1 MHAFTGVVVPRAAT
15 SSSVLGMRLHTV
27 VAPVFAARCT
37 VLAAD
42 DGACVVVDPGA
53 GAAPQ
58 VRALVRQHGLTPH
71 AVLVTHGHADHTW
84 DAPALSRDLDVPV
97 VLHAAD
103 AYRLQDP
110 FGTLGVLDPRHDPA
124 GPLAQALRAAGV
136 DLHDWRAPHRVEPFG
151 TADGTRTPDV
161 ELDLGGVRVVARH
174 APGHTEGSTLY
185 LVDVGEPHPV
195 VLAGDVLFAGSI
207 GRTDLPGG
215 DDATMA
221 TTLREV
227 VARLPQ
233 GSTVL
238 PGHGPA
244 TDVATELATNPWL
257 ARLR

>member
-1 MHAFTGVVVPRAAT
+1 MHTGGAAA
-15 SSSVLGMRLHTV
+15 SSSVHDMRLHTV
-27 VAPVFAARCT
+27 FAPVFAARCT

-42 DGACVVVDPGA
+42 DGSCVVVDPGA

-58 VRALVRQHGLTPH
+58 VRALLDEHGLR
-71 AVLVTHGHADHTW
+71 AAGVLVTHGHADHTW
-84 DAPALSRDLDVPV
+84 DAPVLARDLGVPV

-103 AYRLQDP
+103 AYRLTDP

-136 DLHDWRAPHRVEPFG
+136 DLRAWRAPERVEPFG
-151 TADGTRTPDV
+151 SVDDVRTDDV
-161 ELDLGGVRVVARH
+161 VLELGGVRVVARH

-185 LVDVGEPHPV
+185 LVDAGGPDPV
-195 VLAGDVLFAGSI
+195 VLSGDVLFAGSI

-215 DDATMA
+215 DDARMA
-221 TTLREV
+221 ATLRDV
-227 VARLPQ
+227 VARLPA
-233 GSTVL
+233 GCPVL

-244 TDVATELATNPWL
+244 TDVATELATNPYL